1 MSDARAQ
8 AVDAVE
14 QRRFT
19 VDEYHR
25 LVEAGILEE
34 DERVELLDGLLVLMS
49 PIGMDHWKSHG
60 RVSTYLAK
68 RLEGRAFVVP
78 GGSFPLGLRD
88 EPQPDIALLP
98 PKWPNSNDH
107 PQPPDDMLGFIEIS
121 DSSLRKDSRLKAG
134 LYGKARISD
143 YLIVDVNAN
152 VVLHHTE
159 PNDDG
164 YASIRR
170 LAAGDR
176 FHLTTIP
183 DVELEAGEFLAPRRD
198 A

>member
-1 MSDARAQ
+1 MALHIT
-8 AVDAVE
+8 DAVEYE

-25 LVEAGILEE
+25 LVEVGILEE
-34 DERVELLDGLLVLMS
+34 DERVELLDGLLVRMS
-49 PIGMDHWKSHG
+49 PIGMDHWRSHG
-60 RVSTYLAK
+60 RVSRYLVEVL
-68 RLEGRAFVVP
+68 RGRAFVVP

-88 EPQPDIALLP
+88 EPQPDIAILP
-98 PKWPNSNDH
+98 PKWPDSSDR
-107 PQPPDDMLGFIEIS
+107 PQAPDDMLAFIEIS
-121 DSSLRKDSRLKAG
+121 DSSLRKDTRLKAG

-159 PNDDG
+159 PREEG
-164 YASIRR
+164 YTSIQQ
-170 LAAGDR
+170 LSAGDR
-176 FHLTTIP
+176 FRLTTIP